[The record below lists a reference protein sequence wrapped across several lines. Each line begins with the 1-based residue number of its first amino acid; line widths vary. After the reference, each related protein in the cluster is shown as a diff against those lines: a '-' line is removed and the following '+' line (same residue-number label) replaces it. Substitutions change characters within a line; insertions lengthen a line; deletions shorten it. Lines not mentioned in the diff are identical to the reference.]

1 MKTTLAVLTVAL
13 LSASASAFAG
23 DAKSEITAQTRA
35 WAAACNAH
43 DVAKLVTLYD
53 AEPKFIYAFMGQEG
67 SGKAALEG
75 FWKQSFQMT
84 PDIAVTL
91 QSYDVVQTSPNTAM
105 GMGLWEDTFTG
116 PDGKKITAQVQTSEV
131 YVKVNGQWK
140 IRVDHASFVPPPQP
154 PK

>member
-1 MKTTLAVLTVAL
+1 MKTALALIAL
-13 LSASASAFAG
+13 FAASSAFAG
-23 DAKSEITAQTRA
+23 DAKSEITEQAKT

-43 DVAKLVTLYD
+43 DVAKVVALYD
-53 AEPKFIYAFMGQEG
+53 NDPKFIYAFMGQEG

-91 QSYDVVQTSPNTAM
+91 QSYDVVQTSPDTAM

-116 PDGKKITAQVQTSEV
+116 PDGKKITVQVQTSEV
-131 YVKVNGQWK
+131 YVKVKGQWK
-140 IRVDHASFVPPPQP
+140 IRVDHASFVPPPRP
-154 PK
+154 SK